1 VADLQWTHQVEV
13 RGDRVVKRYTGD
25 DPEPARREWRALTL
39 LAEHAPDLTPRPIA
53 FEPPAPTADHS
64 AVPAGGDT
72 SVPAAGDAGVPVA
85 SFGAVTMSRLPGVSL
100 RSLPDAGAYAKRLAR
115 AVEELHAAVPPGVL
129 AGLPERPWHL
139 DPLAA
144 QVKKWCTAWRPREP
158 LADRAVREGA
168 RWLEGWRPGDQG
180 VTPVFG
186 AGDGNLANFLWDGV
200 RVRIVDFEESGRS
213 DRAFE
218 LSEISQHVAMWV
230 DGEVDVL
237 AHVEL
242 SPAEERR
249 LAGCRRL
256 HALMWLFLLS
266 PEGPRNP
273 PGTFRRQ
280 AERVLRALGA

>member
-1 VADLQWTHQVEV
+1 MADLQWTHRVEI
-13 RGDRVVKRYTGD
+13 RDDRVVKRYIGEDTELAG
-25 DPEPARREWRALTL
+25 REWRALTL
-39 LAEHAPDLTPRPIA
+39 LAEHAPGLAPQPIA
-53 FEPPAPTADHS
+53 LEPP
-64 AVPAGGDT
+64 VPAPPG
-72 SVPAAGDAGVPVA
+72 AAGTGA
-85 SFGAVTMSRLPGVSL
+85 SSGAVTMSRLPGVAL
-100 RSLPDAGAYAKRLAR
+100 RSLPDAGAYAAHLAR
-115 AVEELHAAVPPGVL
+115 AVGELHAAVPRDVL
-129 AGLPERPWHL
+129 AGVPERPWHL
-139 DPLAA
+139 GPLVA
-144 QVKKWCTAWRPREP
+144 QVKEWCARWKPREP
-158 LADRAVREGA
+158 LADQAVREGA
-168 RWLEGWRPGDQG
+168 RWLAGWRPGDEG

-242 SPAEERR
+242 SPAEGRR
-249 LAGCRRL
+249 LTGCRRL

-266 PEGPRNP
+266 SEGPRNP

-280 AERVLRALGA
+280 AGRVLRSLGA

>member
-1 VADLQWTHQVEV
+1 MADLQWTHQVELL
-13 RGDRVVKRYTGD
+13 GDRVVKRYTGD
-25 DPEPARREWRALTL
+25 DREAGEREWRALTL
-39 LAEHAPDLTPRPIA
+39 LAEHAPGLAPAPIA
-53 FEPPAPTADHS
+53 FDGS
-64 AVPAGGDT
+64 
-72 SVPAAGDAGVPVA
+72 
-85 SFGAVTMSRLPGVSL
+85 VTMSRLAGIPL
-100 RSLPDAGAYAKRLAR
+100 RSVPDAGAYAGHLAR
-115 AVEELHAAVPPGVL
+115 AADRLHAAVPRDVL
-129 AGLPERPWHL
+129 ARLPERPWHL
-139 DPLAA
+139 APLAA
-144 QVKKWCTAWRPREP
+144 QVREWCARWTPREP
-158 LADRAVREGA
+158 LADQAVREGA
-168 RWLEGWRPGDQG
+168 RWLERWRPGEEG

-218 LSEISQHVAMWV
+218 LSEISQHVSMWV

-280 AERVLRALGA
+280 AGRVLRCLGG